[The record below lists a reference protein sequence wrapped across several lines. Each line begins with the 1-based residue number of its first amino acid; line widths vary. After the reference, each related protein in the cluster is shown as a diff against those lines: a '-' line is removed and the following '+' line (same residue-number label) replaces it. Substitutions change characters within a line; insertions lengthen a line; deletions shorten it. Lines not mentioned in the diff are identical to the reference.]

1 MLALVGC
8 TEPVAPVREP
18 TMLELVAKV
27 NDQIVLAAK
36 AGITYRIAAVNLC
49 TNADDPS
56 ICVQQLIVQR
66 VR

>member
-1 MLALVGC
+1 MVALMGC
-8 TEPVAPVREP
+8 TEPTAPAREP

-49 TNADDPS
+49 TNVDDPT
-56 ICVQQLIVQR
+56 ICVQQLVVQR